1 MRALYQ
7 RSPATRG
14 SRDFELLIS
23 RIQTIG
29 PSSSSPSPSSPI
41 FPFHSVSNRNRTCT
55 FLWCLCCRIGLVVA
69 RIYYTH
75 TKTTRISPAQ
85 TSRTKRNAPTAQ
97 HWQHRHF
104 LAENLGVR
112 IFRFPKRFHGP
123 YTPRA
128 FHSVVVRNAYTRLA
142 RTLRTCAQNTTHART
157 HKDRRYGL
165 ICSDMCCCV

>member
-1 MRALYQ
+1 MRALFE

-29 PSSSSPSPSSPI
+29 PSSSSPSLPI
-41 FPFHSVSNRNRTCT
+41 FPFHTVSNRNRTCT
-55 FLWCLCCRIGLVVA
+55 FLSVLVLSNRPCRRVYLL
-69 RIYYTH
+69 YTH
-75 TKTTRISPAQ
+75 KHNQHLTR
-85 TSRTKRNAPTAQ
+85 TNRNAPTAQ

-128 FHSVVVRNAYTRLA
+128 FHPVVVRNAYTRLA
-142 RTLRTCAQNTTHART
+142 RALCARAHKTQHNTHART